1 MIDHNK
7 RMVVLE
13 LYRQGKGKREISR
26 LLSISRNTVSSIIL
40 TDGRMPQIKRK
51 DTTPFDED
59 RLRKLYDQCDGR
71 VQRVYEILVED
82 DHFKTAYSTLSQKL
96 RDMGLGK
103 VKKSRCERVPDV
115 PGEEMQHDTTI
126 YFIQVASQKIKV
138 VASLLYFRYSKI
150 RYLKFYRNFDR
161 FRMQCFLHEALSHF
175 GVTAKTCIIDNT
187 NLARLRG
194 TGAQAVINPEM
205 ERFSKKYGFTFI
217 CHALNHPNR
226 KAGNERGFY
235 TVETNFFPGRRFLD
249 MDELNRSAFEWATD
263 RQYHRPVGKNG
274 IIPAKAFEYE
284 CSFLTKLPAYV
295 EPPYRDHHRLT
306 DQYGYAAFAGNY
318 YLIPGTDRNEVTL
331 LEYERCLK
339 IFFHKELLVEYEL
352 PAAEVKN
359 QLFYPKGVIKPT
371 RRPKNRK
378 RPAEREEKILR
389 SLSKEV
395 DHFLTTVLKAKGI
408 SRHHFIR
415 QIYGLHLKLAPNLF
429 FRTIKR
435 AEKYRITRIKTIEQI
450 AELLIRQSGYKLPE
464 VDIDAEFIKRP
475 AYLEGRSSDPVD
487 LSQYDQYLKE
497 SEK

>member
-1 MIDHNK
+1 
-7 RMVVLE
+7 
-13 LYRQGKGKREISR
+13 
-26 LLSISRNTVSSIIL
+26 
-40 TDGRMPQIKRK
+40 
-51 DTTPFDED
+51 
-59 RLRKLYDQCDGR
+59 
-71 VQRVYEILVED
+71 
-82 DHFKTAYSTLSQKL
+82 
-96 RDMGLGK
+96 
-103 VKKSRCERVPDV
+103 
-115 PGEEMQHDTTI
+115 MQHDTTI
-126 YFIQVASQKIKV
+126 YFIQVGSQKIKV
-138 VASLLYFRYSKI
+138 IASLLYFRYSKI

-161 FRMQCFLHEALSHF
+161 FRMQCFLHEALGYF
-175 GVTAKTCIIDNT
+175 GYTAKTCIIDNT

-235 TVETNFFPGRRFLD
+235 TVETNFLPGRRFLD
-249 MDELNRSAFEWATD
+249 MDALNRSAFEWATV
-263 RQYHRPVGKNG
+263 RLYHRPVGKTG

-284 CSFLTKLPAYV
+284 RSYLNKLPAYV

-318 YLIPGTDRNEVTL
+318 YLIPGTDRNEVML
-331 LEYERCLK
+331 LEYERRLK
-339 IFFHKELLVEYEL
+339 IFFHKELLAEYDL

-359 QLFYPKGVIKPT
+359 QLFYPKGMLKPT

-389 SLSKEV
+389 SLSKEM
-395 DHFLTTVLKAKGI
+395 DHFLTTVLNAKGI

-429 FRTIKR
+429 FRTIQR

-450 AELLIRQSGYKLPE
+450 AELLIRQSGYELPE

-497 SEK
+497 SEHE